1 VTDSVEARKA
11 AEKRAGIIHQL
22 KVLNP
27 KPDDPSRDR
36 PRKLI
41 TDVAA
46 VVVPA
51 AWMIAD
57 AIIRH
62 GRSRAMLHQDP
73 TR

>member
-1 VTDSVEARKA
+1 MTGKTPDVTLAQILALVTTAVGLLVSDQVIDGHTA
-11 AEKRAGIIHQL
+11 
-22 KVLNP
+22 
-27 KPDDPSRDR
+27 
-36 PRKLI
+36 KLI